1 MIDTA
6 SKLPPKQEQA
16 LAALLTHANVR
27 DAAAEA
33 KVSEATLWRFLRD
46 PAFSA
51 RYKQARREITDHLIA
66 RLQADSVRAAKILM
80 DVAEDVS
87 AHAGARVSA
96 ARTIIEQALR
106 GAELR
111 DLVERIAVLEA
122 VGKGKR

>member
-46 PAFSA
+46 PAFSE

-87 AHAGARVSA
+87 AHASARVSA

-111 DLVERIAVLEA
+111 DLTERIEILEA
-122 VGKGKR
+122 ASKGKR

>member
-1 MIDTA
+1 LTDTA

-27 DAAAEA
+27 DAAAA
-33 KVSEATLWRFLRD
+33 AQLSEATVWRYLREV
-46 PAFSA
+46 PFRA

-80 DVAEDVS
+80 DVAEDVN

-96 ARTIIEQALR
+96 ARTVIEQALR

-111 DLVERIAVLEA
+111 DLTDRIEALEA
-122 VGKGKR
+122 TQKGKG